1 MRLEAVN
8 SNAKRAAADIAA
20 LADKAPEAAQLLK
33 LLANE
38 KRLMILC
45 RLVAQREMSVS
56 ELGDNVKL
64 SQSAL
69 SQHLARM
76 REEGLVDTRRQAQ
89 TVFYRVADPNARRL
103 LKLLKNI
110 YCP

>member
-1 MRLEAVN
+1 MQPQ
-8 SNAKRAAADIAA
+8 SGKTGFTADIAA
-20 LADKAPEAAQLLK
+20 LEDKAAEAVQLLK

-45 RLVAQREMSVS
+45 RLVAQREMSVG
-56 ELGDNVKL
+56 ELGAAVEL

-69 SQHLARM
+69 SQHLALM

-89 TVFYRVADPNARRL
+89 TVFYRVADPNARRV
-103 LKLLKNI
+103 LKLLKSI

>member
-1 MRLEAVN
+1 MRLETATG
-8 SNAKRAAADIAA
+8 KAARDIAA
-20 LADKAPEAAQLLK
+20 LEDKAAEAAQLLK

-45 RLVAQREMSVS
+45 QLVAHREMSVG
-56 ELGDNVKL
+56 ELSAAVRL

-69 SQHLARM
+69 SQHLALM
-76 REEGLVDTRRQAQ
+76 RDEGLVETRRQAQ

-103 LKLLKNI
+103 LTLLKSI

>member
-1 MRLEAVN
+1 MRASTASAGQNRAMAGIAELER
-8 SNAKRAAADIAA
+8 RAA
-20 LADKAPEAAQLLK
+20 EAAQMLK

-38 KRLMILC
+38 NRLMILC
-45 RLVAQREMSVS
+45 RLVAQREMSVGN
-56 ELGDNVKL
+56 LAAGVGL

-76 REEGLVDTRRQAQ
+76 REEGLVTARRDAQ
-89 TVFYRVADPNARRL
+89 SIYYCIADPNARRVL
-103 LKLLKNI
+103 TLLKNI

>member
-1 MRLEAVN
+1 MRLEAVH
-8 SNAKRAAADIAA
+8 SHAKRAGADIAA
-20 LADKAPEAAQLLK
+20 LEDKAPEAARLLK

-45 RLVAQREMSVS
+45 RLVAHREMSVS
-56 ELGDNVKL
+56 ELGDAVKL
-64 SQSAL
+64 GQSAL
-69 SQHLARM
+69 SQHLALL